1 LASPRHVILAS
12 LGTDGDV
19 LPYVGLGRALRRRGH
34 RATLVAAEDFR
45 DMAAAAGLEFR
56 PLASREE
63 NRRLL
68 HDPDFWHPLKGP
80 AVGAR
85 WGCTL
90 MPRHFE
96 LFFELGRSDDAVF
109 VASPALVAARVVHEK
124 LGRPLATPILQPW
137 MIRSSLAPPVM
148 PLGLTLPRW
157 APRPA
162 ASLYWRGFDLA
173 GAGLMGRALNRLREP
188 HGLPPVR
195 RVFGWW
201 LSPQLVLGMFPA
213 WFGPPQADWDPQ
225 IKLTGF
231 PRYDGAAGPRPL
243 DESLLTWCRSGP
255 PVVAFTFGTGM
266 VHGAALFRAAAD
278 ACRRLGVR
286 GLLLTRHSAQLP
298 SPLPPGVRH
307 VHFAPFKT
315 LFPLCAAVV
324 HHGGIGTIA
333 EALAAGV
340 PQVVLPVAYDQK
352 DNAIR
357 VKRLGAGDWLRSARA
372 TGPRVAALLKAVMT
386 NDVKRRCVE
395 IVGRFGGGEPLEV
408 AADAVEA
415 IAARGSPSVGQPC
428 SDDGMANE
436 CKMQNEK

>member
-1 LASPRHVILAS
+1 VILAS
-12 LGTDGDV
+12 LGTDGDI
-19 LPYVGLGRALRRRGH
+19 LPYVGLGVALRRRGH

-45 DMAAAAGLEFR
+45 DLAASAGLEFR

-63 NRRLL
+63 NRELL
-68 HDPDFWHPLKGP
+68 HDPDFWSPLKGP
-80 AVGAR
+80 VVGAR
-85 WGCTL
+85 WGCAL

-96 LFFELGRSDDAVF
+96 LFFDLSRDEDAVL

-137 MIRSSLAPPVM
+137 MIRSNSSPPVM
-148 PLGLTLPRW
+148 PMGLTLPRW

-162 ASLYWRGFDLA
+162 AALYWRAIDLA

-188 HGLPPVR
+188 IGLPPVR

-213 WFGPPQADWDPQ
+213 WFGPPQEDWSPS

-231 PRYDGAAGPRPL
+231 PRYDGAADPRPL
-243 DESLLTWCRSGP
+243 AADLLAFCRPGR

-278 ACRRLGVR
+278 ACRLAGVK
-286 GLLLTRHSAQLP
+286 GLLLTRHAGQLP
-298 SPLPPGVRH
+298 SPLPPDVRH
-307 VHFAPFKT
+307 VPFAPFKA

-324 HHGGIGTIA
+324 HHGGVGTIA
-333 EALAAGV
+333 EAFAAGA

-357 VKRLGAGDWLRSARA
+357 VKRLGAGDWLRAGRA

-386 NDVKRRCVE
+386 NEVKRRCVE
-395 IVGRFGGGEPLEV
+395 IACRFGGEEPLEV
-408 AADAVEA
+408 AADSVETLGR
-415 IAARGSPSVGQPC
+415 RGSAVNGESVASQAPEPSA
-428 SDDGMANE
+428 D
-436 CKMQNEK
+436 